1 MAKLKDTIIKNH
13 SGSKILDIQDAGGSS
28 VCSITPEGYFQ
39 FADSGANIGI
49 GKLSN
54 PFVSSTAYTDSSVLN
69 LPNIPSGEGQTVSV
83 QLPWTAQLNTTYTV
97 SCPLV
102 TSSRVSSFRFFLGTS
117 SAIDTSLPISEP
129 IQAYSTTSSG
139 FQFSFKYNEDNQT
152 TSNNYIW
159 CKTSSPNETAPALD
173 MITITYV
180 KDSATINDSVAIGNG
195 AKAQAT
201 GVISIGNNAGLS
213 ATGNFAST
221 NIGCPGGNT
230 YKIALGAGNVNLL
243 YYSGGSPAVAITSD
257 RRDKTDIQKIEYS
270 TEFLK
275 KLTPITYVDNNRY
288 EYCLNGDINTF
299 DEELY
304 KTEKLKG
311 ERRHAGLIAQD
322 VYKTLCET
330 YDSNNYADIVD
341 YNRFDADNIDESQFD
356 KYFMRYESL
365 IPFLI
370 KGFQEQQ
377 ARIEELENE
386 IKKLK
391 Q

>member
-13 SGSKILDIQDAGGSS
+13 SGTKILDIQNEDGAS
-28 VCSITPEGYFQ
+28 VCSITPDGYFQ
-39 FADSGANIGI
+39 FAESGANIGI
-49 GKLSN
+49 GVLNN
-54 PFVSSTAYTDSSVLN
+54 PFTSASAATDSSALQ
-69 LPNIPSGEGQTVSV
+69 LPTIPSGEGKTVKV
-83 QLPWTAQLNTTYTV
+83 ALPWTAQLNTTYTV
-97 SCPLV
+97 SCPQV
-102 TSSRVSSFRFFLGTS
+102 TSQSVSSFQFYLGTS
-117 SAIDTSLPISEP
+117 TAINTDLPISEVISASFQSP
-129 IQAYSTTSSG
+129 RG
-139 FQFSFKYNEDNQT
+139 FQFSFRYSDGT
-152 TSNNYIW
+152 VPLTNNYIW
-159 CKTSSPNETAPALD
+159 CKTTSPNEKKPDLD
-173 MITITYV
+173 VITIKYV
-180 KDSATINDSVAIGNG
+180 KDSASISDSVAIGNG

-201 GVISIGNNAGLS
+201 GTISIGKNAGKS

-230 YKIALGAGNVNLL
+230 YKIALGAGSVNLL

-288 EYCLNGDINTF
+288 EYCINGDINTF

-341 YNRFDADNIDESQFD
+341 YNRFDEDDIDDSQFD
-356 KYFMRYESL
+356 KYFMRYEAL